1 MDRLILKSIIDQ
13 LDISLTPEETKIL
26 SANSF
31 QYQLSQEEIQRIFK
45 KTEDWIISQQL
56 IWQALVK
63 NHDLD
68 ELLEKKS
75 EIHIEQLDEEKKL
88 VEFLNLYGYH
98 ILKRGKIEIL
108 HNLLVSLNANVKNKH
123 PFLWS
128 LFADVKRQQCRF
140 SESIADHQTAKILA
154 TKNNLKDDYI
164 RSLVGEARVYLDTV
178 QPSKAE
184 PLLKEAL
191 RLGHRMERFEE
202 LSTIYALYSENQ
214 LNLGNTKIAEKL
226 YKLSLKQQHEES
238 LGNIEARLHL
248 RTGRFRSALKLLEE
262 KKEQETKLGKTN
274 IHSHHET
281 SVLLAIIFS
290 FMGQAEEA
298 KRMAQQGI
306 KVGKEFNARFVEA
319 VGWMRLGHAT
329 QLAVKDDFSNSLKC
343 YEKALNIMDELSV
356 EKGKVEPLMGLT
368 LLYGFIGELEQAVLY
383 AQQGIQ
389 IAERVKDHW
398 FTQIIHLVLGISY
411 AHNYE
416 YNLAKLELMESYQG
430 LSRLGDQFSATVTLM
445 WLGYIALKEQDWV
458 NFEKY
463 TGQFLLLMNQGKYH
477 FLIQRTSFYGPRDLQ
492 KFAPFFIEIKKR
504 RLDSQGIVTNWLMEK
519 GWLSLDSHPGYTLRI
534 QMLGKFSVWLG
545 DKQLNDKDWQREKAK
560 QLFQLLVARRFELLP
575 KKFLQDTLWPM
586 HTDEQQNRDFKVALN
601 ALNRALE
608 PNRQEKAPTFFIQ
621 RHGSS
626 YGLNL
631 VSGYEL
637 DIELFEQ
644 QIKLGLKEKK
654 EDIAYYLLGS
664 SLELYSGEFLPEQF
678 NEPWTIEERER
689 LQLLYLRGAEK
700 IAKIEL
706 QRKNFPQAISW
717 GERIITLDPTWEE
730 AYRIML
736 IACKESGDR
745 SLALKLF
752 QKCKQVLHE
761 ELGVEPMPQI
771 LEIYQSLFQH
781 N

>member
-1 MDRLILKSIIDQ
+1 
-13 LDISLTPEETKIL
+13 
-26 SANSF
+26 
-31 QYQLSQEEIQRIFK
+31 
-45 KTEDWIISQQL
+45 
-56 IWQALVK
+56 
-63 NHDLD
+63 
-68 ELLEKKS
+68 
-75 EIHIEQLDEEKKL
+75 
-88 VEFLNLYGYH
+88 
-98 ILKRGKIEIL
+98 
-108 HNLLVSLNANVKNKH
+108 
-123 PFLWS
+123 
-128 LFADVKRQQCRF
+128 
-140 SESIADHQTAKILA
+140 
-154 TKNNLKDDYI
+154 
-164 RSLVGEARVYLDTV
+164 
-178 QPSKAE
+178 
-184 PLLKEAL
+184 
-191 RLGHRMERFEE
+191 
-202 LSTIYALYSENQ
+202 
-214 LNLGNTKIAEKL
+214 
-226 YKLSLKQQHEES
+226 
-238 LGNIEARLHL
+238 
-248 RTGRFRSALKLLEE
+248 
-262 KKEQETKLGKTN
+262 
-274 IHSHHET
+274 
-281 SVLLAIIFS
+281 
-290 FMGQAEEA
+290 
-298 KRMAQQGI
+298 
-306 KVGKEFNARFVEA
+306 
-319 VGWMRLGHAT
+319 
-329 QLAVKDDFSNSLKC
+329 
-343 YEKALNIMDELSV
+343 
-356 EKGKVEPLMGLT
+356 
-368 LLYGFIGELEQAVLY
+368 
-383 AQQGIQ
+383 
-389 IAERVKDHW
+389 
-398 FTQIIHLVLGISY
+398 
-411 AHNYE
+411 
-416 YNLAKLELMESYQG
+416 
-430 LSRLGDQFSATVTLM
+430 
-445 WLGYIALKEQDWV
+445 
-458 NFEKY
+458 
-463 TGQFLLLMNQGKYH
+463 
-477 FLIQRTSFYGPRDLQ
+477 
-492 KFAPFFIEIKKR
+492 
-504 RLDSQGIVTNWLMEK
+504 MEK